1 MGKSTLLRREACL
14 TAQEERQS
22 LKDNT
27 KKLEEVVF
35 PLFLRLSDLAE
46 TPEEII
52 DAIPVL
58 IQRDYSETATQVMEL
73 LRENSK
79 ISPLTRMISSRRCCY

>member
-1 MGKSTLLRREACL
+1 LLNC
-14 TAQEERQS
+14 QEERQS
-22 LKDNT
+22 LKNNT

-52 DAIPVL
+52 DAIP
-58 IQRDYSETATQVMEL
+58 
-73 LRENSK
+73 
-79 ISPLTRMISSRRCCY
+79 C